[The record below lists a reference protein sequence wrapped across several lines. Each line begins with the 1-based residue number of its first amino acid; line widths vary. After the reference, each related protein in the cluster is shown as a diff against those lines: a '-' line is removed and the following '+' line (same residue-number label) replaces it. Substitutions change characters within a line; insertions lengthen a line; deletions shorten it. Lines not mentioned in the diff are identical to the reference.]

1 MNISYQIDDRITP
14 DEMMSLAEAV
24 GWGRHRTLARNRI
37 AIAGSRFIATAR
49 ADRKLIGLLRLV
61 GDGAYILQ
69 LADMM
74 VHPSFQL
81 RGVGRRLAE
90 LVPGLRPPN
99 RDRHGKQHGRIHSL
113 CRPWRRGIL
122 EKTAVCSLKRNG
134 AGRYSRAS
142 RGGAIRGEGIFLR
155 IATVASARPCSGS
168 KRDRKVPSP

>member
-1 MNISYQIDDRITP
+1 VNISYQIDDRITP

-61 GDGAYILQ
+61 GDGAYILHV
-69 LADMM
+69 ADMM

-90 LVPGLRPPN
+90 LALDYAR
-99 RDRHGKQHGRIHSL
+99 Q
-113 CRPWRRGIL
+113 
-122 EKTAVCSLKRNG
+122 
-134 AGRYSRAS
+134 
-142 RGGAIRGEGIFLR
+142 
-155 IATVASARPCSGS
+155 IATGRGNNMGEFTLFAAPGAAGFW
-168 KRDRKVPSP
+168 KKQQFVPSNGMVLADTPEHRAAEQSAAKESFSG